1 MQFHRS
7 TLAAFAATCL
17 LTLFAAEGSGA
28 SADNGNPRAAVA
40 PSLTDEIVPQTPP
53 VEFIAR
59 EVAQPLPDAA
69 EAKAGDADTPRAHSL
84 AAMVEA
90 MPRDGALSRELDC
103 LAGAVYFEARGEP
116 LAGQLAVAQV
126 VINRS
131 ESGRYPADYCGV
143 VFQRAQFSFVRGG
156 RMPAID
162 RGSEAWHRASAIARI
177 AHRDLWDSP
186 AGDALFFH
194 ARYVKPSWS
203 RTKIARATIDSHIFY
218 R

>member
-1 MQFHRS
+1 MPVHRS
-7 TLAAFAATCL
+7 TIAAIAATCF
-17 LTLFAAEGSGA
+17 LTLVAADGSGA
-28 SADNGNPRAAVA
+28 SADNGASPLTAA
-40 PSLTDEIVPQTPP
+40 PSLTDETVAERPS
-53 VEFIAR
+53 VEFTAEAI
-59 EVAQPLPDAA
+59 VQPLPAD
-69 EAKAGDADTPRAHSL
+69 AGDAETPTAESL
-84 AAMVEA
+84 TALVDA
-90 MPRDGALSRELDC
+90 MPQGTALSRELEC

-126 VINRS
+126 VVNRS

-143 VFQRAQFSFVRGG
+143 VYQRSQFSFVRNG

-162 RGSEAWHRASAIARI
+162 RGSAAWRRASAVARI
-177 AHRDLWDSP
+177 AHQGLWDSP
-186 AGDALFFH
+186 AGDALYFH